1 MKNNITKFRANM
13 DKLRAAYSPEAFTD
27 KIKHAAKKAGKKAV
41 YYALLLYY
49 ASLDKDVPAK
59 DRLMIIAALGYF
71 ILPADLIPDMV
82 PGGFADDTAALIY
95 VVKKVWN
102 NITPATTEKAR
113 AKTARLFSNS
123 PAPDIEGPIAQ

>member
-1 MKNNITKFRANM
+1 MKNNITEFRANM

-95 VVKKVWN
+95 VLKKVWN
-102 NITPATTEKAR
+102 NITPATKEKAR
-113 AKTARLFSNS
+113 ARTASLFGNS

>member
-1 MKNNITKFRANM
+1 MKNNIAKFRSNM
-13 DKLRAAYSPEAFTD
+13 DKRQAAYSPEAFTD

-49 ASLDKDVPAK
+49 ASLDKNVPAK

-82 PGGFADDTAALIY
+82 PGGFADDTAVLIY

-102 NITPATTEKAR
+102 NITPAAKEKAR
-113 AKTARLFSNS
+113 AKTARLFGDS
-123 PAPDIEGPIAQ
+123 PVPDIEDPIAQ